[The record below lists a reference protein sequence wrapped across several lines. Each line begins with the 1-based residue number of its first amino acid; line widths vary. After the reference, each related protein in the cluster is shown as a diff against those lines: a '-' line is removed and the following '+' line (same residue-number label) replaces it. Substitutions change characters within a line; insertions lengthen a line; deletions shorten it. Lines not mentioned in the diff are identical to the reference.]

1 VITSTDGL
9 SARELHRAL
18 TSLLTGSPYV
28 TAPGSEAAWI
38 VGHLSGRSWAQLL
51 AGTGTPLPP
60 DVSAQAEAI
69 ALRRRAG
76 EPLQYL
82 LGDAYF
88 YGHRFLADRRVL
100 IPRPE
105 TELLVSVC
113 AERLRDRRA
122 PVFADIATGSG
133 CIAISV
139 VLELPH
145 ARGVAT
151 DLSASALEVALKNAR
166 LHGVEDRVEFR
177 QGHLFEPLK
186 GLLFDALLIN
196 PPYIPSGDIA
206 SLGPELAAEPVM
218 ALDGGPDGLDFYR
231 AIARHWRDAL
241 FPGGF
246 MACEVGAGQMPEVLR
261 LMGPGRYRVV
271 PDLSGV
277 ARALVAERGAVR

>member
-1 VITSTDGL
+1 VITSADGP
-9 SARELHRAL
+9 SARELHREL

-51 AGTGTPLPP
+51 ADTGGRLSRE
-60 DVSAQAEAI
+60 VSAQAEAV
-69 ALRRRAG
+69 ARRRRAG

-88 YGHRFLADRRVL
+88 CGHRFFVDGRAL

-113 AERLRDRRA
+113 AGRLRSRRA

-133 CIAISV
+133 CIAVSV
-139 VLELPH
+139 ALELPH

-166 LHGVEDRVEFR
+166 FHGVEDRVEFR
-177 QGHLFEPLK
+177 QGHLLEPLR

-196 PPYIPSGDIA
+196 PPYIPTGDIA
-206 SLGPELAAEPVM
+206 SLGPELAAEPMM
-218 ALDGGPDGLDFYR
+218 ALDGGPDGLGFYR
-231 AIARHWRDAL
+231 ALAPQWRDAL
-241 FPGGF
+241 LPGGF
-246 MACEVGAGQMPEVLR
+246 MACEVGAGQMPEVMR
-261 LMGPGRYRVV
+261 LLGPGRYRVLQ
-271 PDLSGV
+271 DLSGV
-277 ARALVAERGAVR
+277 ARALVSERGAVR